1 MKQTDLQ
8 GIIRDMATRIDSYH
22 VGDEH
27 SGRRGLL
34 SEVEAYMSVDSTL
47 ASLYKQYLDA
57 RNSRVR
63 ALQQAGEDSAMA
75 AIARDLEESAQSAIE
90 TRMIELRADKL
101 KRMNAEHMMAEAHL
115 AELAE
120 TRSDRA
126 RFYARQQQEH
136 YAQERRQA
144 MAQDQA
150 RQDGE
155 DSYMMMVMMWWM
167 MRRLTWRTQVKLS
180 LASRFAKVSDRENE
194 LAVTA
199 A

>member
-8 GIIRDMATRIDSYH
+8 GIIRDMAARIDSYH
-22 VGDEH
+22 VGDEQ
-27 SGRRGLL
+27 SGHRGLL

-57 RNSRVR
+57 RSNRVR

-101 KRMNAEHMMAEAHL
+101 KRMNAEHMLAEAHL
-115 AELAE
+115 QTLAE
-120 TRSDRA
+120 ARSDRE
-126 RFYARQQQEH
+126 RFYARQQQDH

-155 DSYMMMVMMWWM
+155 DSYMMMVMMWWI
-167 MRRLTWRTQVKLS
+167 MRRLSWRTQIKLT
-180 LASRFAKVSDRENE
+180 LASRFAQVSDRDHE
-194 LAVTA
+194 LVSSA